1 MVWEEQSPVRR
12 EVVVSASLDRGET
25 FTGPQKLNEKKAQTP
40 SIAVNRG
47 GVFAVGWMEHAM
59 PAHRMVIQTL
69 RLPVVRMAAEKAEP
83 HVP

>member
-1 MVWEEQSPVRR
+1 VVWEEQSPVRG

-25 FTGPQKLNEKKAQTP
+25 FTVPQKLNEKKGQTP
-40 SIAVNRG
+40 SVAVNGR
-47 GVFAVGWMEHAM
+47 GVFAVAWMEHAM

-69 RLPVVRMAAEKAEP
+69 RLPAARIAAEKAEP